1 MKGLTPPARGGA
13 LVSVLVLD
21 EAVREEGREGR
32 RTALDDA
39 VGAHA
44 VDLLVVGDG
53 ERDEARR
60 DGAPLVLAASE
71 RKARDD
77 ERSASDP
84 ARKRVEAQDAL
95 GSGARDLADLGDE
108 VLEDG
113 GEEDCERLR
122 GSASKRERGRAGKRS
137 KRTGSRLAD
146 ARSVATLLEEAARAT
161 RRELRAGGRGATSQC
176 GPRTFRADRGED
188 EAGEGERATH
198 DDAGLGCARRKVH
211 RGSVPWYERL
221 ERRRSRPVGP
231 GTSEAGT
238 RRRRRRTGARLRV
251 LDGRALALAA
261 GRDGDA
267 DHGAAGDELE
277 RRARARVRGRKE
289 RESERRPSRPGRASR
304 TAPSDCDEARLD
316 AKGRTETSHES
327 DDDATN
333 TDTRGRTN
341 ERGTKRARARR
352 RRGREGAERLAARR
366 ATASCAR
373 SLDVVLGYAGRRR
386 ARRRRRRRRR
396 RPAVRRREE
405 GRQAAPRRRRRRR
418 RHGRRAERRQ
428 VERVGSRRRRRACR
442 AAFC

>member
-188 EAGEGERATH
+188 EAGEG
-198 DDAGLGCARRKVH
+198 
-211 RGSVPWYERL
+211 S
-221 ERRRSRPVGP
+221 ERRTTMP
-231 GTSEAGT
+231 
-238 RRRRRRTGARLRV
+238 
-251 LDGRALALAA
+251 ALAA
-261 GRDGDA
+261 R
-267 DHGAAGDELE
+267 AARCTEGQC
-277 RRARARVRGRKE
+277 RG
-289 RESERRPSRPGRASR
+289 
-304 TAPSDCDEARLD
+304 
-316 AKGRTETSHES
+316 
-327 DDDATN
+327 
-333 TDTRGRTN
+333 TRG
-341 ERGTKRARARR
+341 
-352 RRGREGAERLAARR
+352 
-366 ATASCAR
+366 
-373 SLDVVLGYAGRRR
+373 
-386 ARRRRRRRRR
+386 
-396 RPAVRRREE
+396 
-405 GRQAAPRRRRRRR
+405 
-418 RHGRRAERRQ
+418 
-428 VERVGSRRRRRACR
+428 
-442 AAFC
+442 